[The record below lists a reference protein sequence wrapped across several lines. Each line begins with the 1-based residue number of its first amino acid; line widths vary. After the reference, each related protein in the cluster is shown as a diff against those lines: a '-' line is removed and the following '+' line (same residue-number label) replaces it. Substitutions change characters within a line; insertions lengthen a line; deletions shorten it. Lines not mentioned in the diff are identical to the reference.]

1 MDVTS
6 GGAGLPACLLTDMD
20 VTSRFVLDFA
30 RRFGRARGSLPRTIL
45 DFGCGAGRLVVEGRA
60 AGLEIWG
67 ADVYYGGS
75 TTRREAEAAGLLGT
89 YIREIRDGRLPFPDA
104 TFDLAVNNQVL
115 EHVEDLDRELAEI
128 HRVLKPG
135 GAALSIFPSR
145 DVWREGHI
153 GIPFA
158 HWFPRGSRAR
168 FLYAWALRS
177 LGFGYWKRQAPT
189 GRQWAID
196 KLAWIDA
203 YTRYR
208 SRAGIFRAFDRY
220 FRSEPM
226 EADYIRYR
234 LCERRWRAPAAR
246 LLRLPPAR
254 AAAVALFRKLA
265 FLVILSRKEER

>member
-1 MDVTS
+1 
-6 GGAGLPACLLTDMD
+6 MD

-30 RRFGRARGSLPRTIL
+30 RRFGKAGSDPPRKIL

-60 AGLEIWG
+60 AGLETWG

-75 TTRREAEAAGLLGT
+75 ATRRDAEASGLLGSA
-89 YIREIRDGRLPFPDA
+89 IREIRDGRLPFDDA
-104 TFDLAVNNQVL
+104 TFDLVVNNQVL
-115 EHVEDLDRELAEI
+115 EHVEDLDHELAGI

-135 GAALSIFPSR
+135 GLALSLFPSR

-158 HWFPRGSRAR
+158 HWFRRGSRAR
-168 FLYAWALRS
+168 LWYAWALRS
-177 LGFGYWKRQAPT
+177 LGFGYWKEQAAT
-189 GRQWAID
+189 RRQWAMD

-208 SRAGIFRAFDRY
+208 SRAEIFRAFDRY
-220 FRSEPM
+220 FRNEPL

-234 LCERRWRAPAAR
+234 LCQQRWRAPSAQ
-246 LLRLPPAR
+246 LLRFPPVR

-265 FLVILSRKEER
+265 FLVILSRKADS

>member
-1 MDVTS
+1 
-6 GGAGLPACLLTDMD
+6 MD

-30 RRFGRARGSLPRTIL
+30 RRFRPSPPPRIL
-45 DFGCGAGRLVVEGRA
+45 DFGCGAGHLVAEGRA
-60 AGLEIWG
+60 AGLDIWG
-67 ADVYYGGS
+67 ADVYYAGS
-75 TTRREAEAAGLLGT
+75 DTRRVAEASGLLGAFV
-89 YIREIRDGRLPFPDA
+89 REIRDGRIPFPDS
-104 TFDLAVNNQVL
+104 TFDLVVDNQVL
-115 EHVEDLDRELAEI
+115 EHVEDLDRELAGI

-135 GAALSIFPSR
+135 GAALSLFPAR

-158 HWFPRGSRAR
+158 HWFRRGSPTR
-168 FLYAWALRS
+168 FCYAWALRW
-177 LGFGYWKRQAPT
+177 LGFGYWKEQAAT
-189 GRQWAID
+189 RRQWAID

-208 SRAGIFRAFDRY
+208 SRAEISGAFGRY
-220 FRSEPM
+220 FRNEAL

-234 LCERRWRAPAAR
+234 LCQRPWRAPAAW

-265 FLVILSRKEER
+265 FLVILSHKEDP